1 MALNAQ
7 AVRNAVPVPR
17 LPSPRAAALIGLGL
31 FLLGAIWLYD
41 GYDGAGRQGPWPL
54 STLFPW

>member
-1 MALNAQ
+1 MDASSVRKAL
-7 AVRNAVPVPR
+7 PVPANPAR
-17 LPSPRAAALIGLGL
+17 GNLGALLGFGL

-41 GYDGAGRQGPWPL
+41 AYDGAGRQGPWPV